1 MHHMKWALF
10 GCALVGGLGCGAHE
24 LVVKASA
31 AQVASM
37 PARQSGLWEVTL
49 RSEDLMLRRQG
60 QVLPRSQTVRMCTT
74 EQVEHIMLFAI
85 VPGQENCRPLQVHR
99 QALASGTRHTLQSEC
114 YVHENRVDS
123 EMELH
128 GDLQSEFRGSF
139 AVRYEKTPIHN
150 TGRMVFEGRR
160 LGACHAS
167 QRPGDMVLPNGVTVN
182 VVDDK
187 RRVESAEKD
196 HAGHG
201 HPHSH

>member
-10 GCALVGGLGCGAHE
+10 WCALVGGTGCGAHE
-24 LVVKASA
+24 LAVKDSA
-31 AQVASM
+31 AQAASM
-37 PARQSGLWEVTL
+37 PVRQSGLWEVTL
-49 RSEDLMLRRQG
+49 RSEDLVLRRQG
-60 QVLPRSQTVRMCTT
+60 QALARSQTVRMCTS

-85 VPGQENCRPLQVHR
+85 VPGQENCRPLQVRR
-99 QALASGTRHTLQSEC
+99 QALASGARHTLQSEC

-128 GDLQSEFRGSF
+128 GDLQSAFHGTFS
-139 AVRYEKTPIHN
+139 VQYEKTPIHN
-150 TGRMVFEGRR
+150 TGRMIFDGRR
-160 LGACHAS
+160 LGACHPN

-187 RRVESAEKD
+187 RRVESAGSD
-196 HAGHG
+196 HAGHH